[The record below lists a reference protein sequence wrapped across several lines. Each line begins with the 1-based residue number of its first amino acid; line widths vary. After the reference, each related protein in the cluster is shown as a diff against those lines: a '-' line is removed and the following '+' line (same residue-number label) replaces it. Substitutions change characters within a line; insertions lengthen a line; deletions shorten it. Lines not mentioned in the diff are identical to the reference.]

1 MVPLDTPPDD
11 TPPIPATTGDGPA
24 ITTGGGPG
32 ALARDGLV
40 PISTRDELTRL
51 TGPED
56 AFARLDPRAEVRGW
70 ADGHAVAIIRTAGR
84 RPPSLF
90 VWGAKVGPLLDAL
103 TDRLP
108 TLGIVGISVPRDHLH
123 ALTRRFT
130 VLGGG
135 DWDWMWT
142 TRDTVPDPGLT
153 LVDLD
158 DTRDAAEI
166 AALAAE
172 NPRFEGYP
180 GTGTSESWIGWR
192 DDGGHLIACGAT
204 QRLPSGVAHLGGILV
219 ASRWRGRG
227 LGTAVSAALTA
238 RAVAT
243 DGVCTLGMYADNDAA
258 RSVYERLGYVVD
270 KAWASRTV
278 DLR

>member
-1 MVPLDTPPDD
+1 MPESAVLVAPPE
-11 TPPIPATTGDGPA
+11 
-24 ITTGGGPG
+24 
-32 ALARDGLV
+32 R
-40 PISTRDELTRL
+40 LTRNRTRSESDRRRRWIVIIVCVAAAVASL
-51 TGPED
+51 VALVMTGLPGTVGSKAWTYSLD
-56 AFARLDPRAEVRGW
+56 RLSR
-70 ADGHAVAIIRTAGR
+70 HAVAIIRTAGR